1 MHYIILSICL
11 MLALIGTGIF
21 ATRSPTRLRRRITA
35 SNAAPRAVLR
45 HQRITRALDAT
56 VTSLYLLAKQ
66 GASDDTIDVCGAT
79 DRPVGVMDDTG
90 SADESI
96 AMRLFGTAD
105 ETLLM
110 IPAVAISTGD
120 LLYTAANGKV
130 TNVASPG
137 AYCVG
142 RALIDAAQ
150 DTVVEVEPQTPTVVP
165 AAAPPAMSA
174 SHYVFAAGIH
184 TWAGGADTT
193 DSIAI
198 EGLLA
203 TDVILVTSGTGPAVV
218 SAVKGSGAAIDV
230 ALATAG
236 TDGTT
241 KLNYGV
247 LRANA

>member
-1 MHYIILSICL
+1 MSIITLIVCFA
-11 MLALIGTGIF
+11 LALVATGIF
-21 ATRSPTRLRRRITA
+21 AARSHARLRITA
-35 SNAAPRAVLR
+35 SNASPRAVLR

-66 GASDDTIDVCGAT
+66 GASDDTIAVCGAT

-90 SADESI
+90 AEAESI

-110 IPAVAISTGD
+110 VPSVAIATGD
-120 LLYTAANGKV
+120 LLFTAAGGKV
-130 TNVASPG
+130 TNVSSPG

-142 RALIDAAQ
+142 RAMIDAAQ
-150 DTVVEVEPQTPTVVP
+150 DGIVEVDPQTPAVVP

-193 DSIAI
+193 DSIAV

-203 TDVILVTSGTGPAVV
+203 TDVLLVTSGTGPAVV
-218 SAVKGSGAAIDV
+218 SAVKGSGATIDV
-230 ALATAG
+230 TLATAG

-241 KLNYGV
+241 KLNFGV
-247 LRANA
+247 LRANS